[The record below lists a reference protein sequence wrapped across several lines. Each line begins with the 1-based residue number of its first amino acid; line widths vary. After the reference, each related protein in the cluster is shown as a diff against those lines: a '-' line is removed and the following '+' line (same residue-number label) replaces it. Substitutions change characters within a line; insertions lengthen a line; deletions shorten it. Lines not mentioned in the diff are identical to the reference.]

1 MSDAMLTVDQAKDL
15 VTAAVGEAIKA
26 LNPPDEAQ
34 RPGQSAE
41 KGIGANVNL
50 RRYNPFPSLLNSM
63 KSAGRGKFDA
73 STAYERDFQQA
84 AKEAF
89 GYVGK
94 EDDIGPQSV
103 IWPTTARQ
111 AYTVF
116 DLMSEK
122 GAAAEVD
129 RLDSAIKAMSEDIS
143 SVSITGGSAG
153 GYLVPP
159 EFAQSLF
166 AYALAPEVAL
176 RRVAGIRTY
185 QAQGHIVF
193 FPRESTRAGA
203 SQAAEAGTLSS
214 ADATLS
220 QQSVVVEKQYAF
232 RRFSSELARDAQP
245 AWSEFLSN
253 TVIRD
258 LAIHQD
264 SQYLT
269 GTGST
274 PQITGIINY
283 SGLTTGPSLGA
294 NGRTVTHDDFIEADY
309 LLQVANARGANFV
322 IAHPRTENTLRKQK
336 DNEARYLV
344 SADGRPTV
352 APFPAAG
359 YLPITKTNNLS
370 IAQTVGGSTDC
381 STAIVGDSSQIY
393 IVERQGIEIAASEHL
408 YFSSDE
414 IAVRAIARSTL
425 VILQPAAV
433 SLITG
438 IRA

>member
-1 MSDAMLTVDQAKDL
+1 MDTAELLQAVKDAA
-15 VTAAVGEAIKA
+15 GEAAREAVKA
-26 LNPPDEAQ
+26 MNPPDEAQ
-34 RPGQSAE
+34 RPGQSE
-41 KGIGANVNL
+41 KSVGANVNL
-50 RRYNPFPSLLNSM
+50 RRYNPFPSLLTAM
-63 KSAGRGKFDA
+63 KGAGRGKFDDSA
-73 STAYERDFQQA
+73 AYERDFQQA

-94 EDDIGPQSV
+94 EDDLGPQSV
-103 IWPTTARQ
+103 IWPINARQ
-111 AYTVF
+111 AYAVF
-116 DLMSEK
+116 ERMSEK
-122 GAAAEVD
+122 GAAKEMD

-143 SVSITGGSAG
+143 AVSITGGSAG

-185 QAQGHIVF
+185 QAQGHLVF

-203 SQAAEAGTLSS
+203 SQASEAGTLSS

-253 TVIRD
+253 TVVRD
-258 LAIHQD
+258 LAIQQD
-264 SQYLT
+264 IQYLR

-274 PQITGIINY
+274 PQITGILSY

-359 YLPITKTNNLS
+359 YLPITKTNNLT
-370 IAQTVGGSTDC
+370 ITETVGSSTDT
-381 STAIVGDSSQIY
+381 STAIVGDASQIY
-393 IVERQGIEIAASEHL
+393 IVERQGIELATSEHL
-408 YFSSDE
+408 YFNTDE
-414 IAVRAIARSTL
+414 VAVRAIARSTI

-433 SLITG
+433 LLVTG